1 MNARNVK
8 VLVSENDMSYFEID
22 GSENAFMNNLDLIM
36 DIPSITNV

>member
-8 VLVSENDMSYFEID
+8 VLVSQNDISCFEID
-22 GSENAFMNNLDLIM
+22 GSENVFMNNLDMIM